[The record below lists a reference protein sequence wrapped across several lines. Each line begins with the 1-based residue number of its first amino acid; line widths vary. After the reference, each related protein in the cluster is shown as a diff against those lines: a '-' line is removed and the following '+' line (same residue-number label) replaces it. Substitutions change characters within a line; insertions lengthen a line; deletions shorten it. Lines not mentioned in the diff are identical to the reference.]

1 MGGEMA
7 EENKQ
12 DRRLRRGPVTDEMVA
27 KALEAVLAELAAH
40 RGVDPDDPA
49 GRAHLLASID
59 ESLRPTTQAAVN
71 DARAAGLTWSQV
83 GDLFG
88 ISASAAWGRFREV
101 PLEAVPWP
109 PPLD

>member
-1 MGGEMA
+1 MA
-7 EENKQ
+7 EEIKPE
-12 DRRLRRGPVTDEMVA
+12 RRMRRGPVTDEMVN

-40 RGVDPDDPA
+40 RGVDPDAPA
-49 GRAHLLASID
+49 GRAHLLASLED
-59 ESLRPTTQAAVN
+59 GLRPMTQSAVN
-71 DARAAGLTWSQV
+71 AARAAGLTWGQV

-88 ISASAAWGRFREV
+88 ISASAAWGRFREI